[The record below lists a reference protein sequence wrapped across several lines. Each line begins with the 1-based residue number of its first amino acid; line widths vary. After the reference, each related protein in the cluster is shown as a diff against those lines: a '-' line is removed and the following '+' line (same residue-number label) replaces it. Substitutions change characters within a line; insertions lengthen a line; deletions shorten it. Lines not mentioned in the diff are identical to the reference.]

1 MEINMRRF
9 FSEKDVL
16 IEDINIF
23 SWDSIYT
30 GHLNEQELNIFNTK
44 KKAIDL
50 FFSTELPINQ
60 IVLETGIY
68 RSEIYRLAL
77 RCMVYDDNNKI
88 MGYRGLLHN
97 NKIVPYKR
105 KSLNNQDITN
115 YSGTF
120 QLLLKNY
127 PELQTFLIEE
137 YFKKSKVKNSAR
149 ERKISLKN
157 LHRKFIDECRKLGIK
172 PNEYPFNTTSLARKS
187 VERFIKEISNNY
199 IREVAS
205 INGEQSYMLLN
216 NVNNSIN
223 SNSTIA
229 RPLERVEFDG
239 HKIDLITA
247 IVYKTPKG
255 EEIIDT
261 IDRIWILTV
270 VDVATRAVIG
280 YHLSFNKEYN
290 QEDVKKCFQS
300 AILPWKSKELTI
312 PGLNYSKNAGFPS
325 SKFSEVEYGTWDEI
339 SYDNAKSHLSN
350 EIKDL
355 LTKQIGC
362 SINMGPI
369 AVPVKRPIVERLFKK
384 IEENSFHRLPST
396 TGSNVM
402 DPRRKDAE
410 KNAIKYSITADAIEE
425 LCEVI
430 IANYNATPHD
440 GNDGFTPLE
449 VFESR
454 INQGMHINTI
464 PIENRDL
471 VNLFPIT
478 CERRVKGSLEQ
489 GRRPYIH
496 YKQER
501 YSSPEL
507 SKDFSMVNEKVII
520 LINTE
525 DLRSVVVYRQDG
537 SKYGILTCSGYWGT
551 VQHSLKIRDAINK
564 FKRERYFHYTEDE
577 DPMDAFQ
584 AFLEENAINDRKL
597 RNLLAELKS
606 YKKRYNIDSKNKE
619 KKKALVKLK
628 KEQQKL
634 HQEVIDDRK
643 VAAVEDISRGNTSS
657 NKQNDEFKSTHDL
670 IIEQKIIQKDKSS
683 ATANTNSDKGEIG
696 LNNINPEITETNYYD
711 HLINVE
717 KNKNKNKRKSISL

>member
-1 MEINMRRF
+1 MRRYLTDKVPI
-9 FSEKDVL
+9 KDL
-16 IEDINIF
+16 DITNWED
-23 SWDSIYT
+23 IYT
-30 GHLNEQELNIFNTK
+30 GNMTVDELQTFNSR

-50 FFSTELPINQ
+50 FFSTELPIDN
-60 IVLETGIY
+60 IVEITGIL
-68 RSEIYRLAL
+68 RSEIYRFAS
-77 RCMVYDDNNKI
+77 RCIMYDNSNKI
-88 MGYRGLLHN
+88 LGYRGLIHYRTV
-97 NKIVPYKR
+97 VPYNR
-105 KSLNNQDITN
+105 KLICNTNPTN
-115 YSGTF
+115 YSGAF

-127 PELQTFLIEE
+127 PELKTFLIEE
-137 YFKKSKVKNSAR
+137 YFNKSKVKNSAR
-149 ERKISLKN
+149 ERKISFKN
-157 LHRKFIDECRKLGIK
+157 LHRKFINECRKLGIK

-216 NVNNSIN
+216 NANNSIN
-223 SNSTIA
+223 SNSTIT

-239 HKIDLITA
+239 HKLDVITT
-247 IVYKTPKG
+247 IVYQTPKG
-255 EEIIDT
+255 EEIID
-261 IDRIWILTV
+261 ILNRIWLLTV
-270 VDVATRAVIG
+270 VDVATRAVVG

-290 QEDVKKCFQS
+290 QEDVRKCFQS

-312 PGLNYSKNAGFPS
+312 PGLSYSKNAGFPS
-325 SKFSEVEYGTWDEI
+325 SKFSEAEYGIWDEI
-339 SYDNAKSHLSN
+339 SYDNAKSNLSN

-362 SINMGPI
+362 SINMGPV
-369 AVPVKRPIVERLFKK
+369 AVPVKRPIVERLFRS

-410 KNAIKYSITADAIEE
+410 NNAIKFSITFDAIEE
-425 LCEVI
+425 LCDVI

-464 PIENRDL
+464 PFENRDL

-478 CERRVKGSLEQ
+478 CERIVKGNLEQ

-501 YSSPEL
+501 YTSSDL
-507 SKDFSMVNEKVII
+507 SKDFSMINEKVTI

-525 DLRSVVVYRQDG
+525 DLRSVVAYRQDG

-564 FKRERYFHYTEDE
+564 FKRQRYFHYTEDE

-584 AFLEENAINDRKL
+584 AFLEENAINDKKL
-597 RNLLAELKS
+597 RSLLAEIKS

-619 KKKALVKLK
+619 KKKVLVKLK
-628 KEQQKL
+628 KEQQLL
-634 HQEVIDDRK
+634 HQEIIDVRK
-643 VAAVEDISRGNTSS
+643 VAKVEDFSRDNPNTSV
-657 NKQNDEFKSTHDL
+657 EFKSTHDL
-670 IIEQKIIQKDKSS
+670 IIEQKINQKELKS
-683 ATANTNSDKGEIG
+683 TVPNTSSDKDELRI
-696 LNNINPEITETNYYD
+696 NNINSEITETNYYE
-711 HLINVE
+711 HLVLVE
-717 KNKNKNKRKSISL
+717 KNKNKNKRKSITL

>member
-1 MEINMRRF
+1 MRRF
-9 FSEKDVL
+9 FSEKDIA
-16 IEDINIF
+16 IEDLNIF
-23 SWDSIYT
+23 NWDAIYT
-30 GHLNEQELNIFNTK
+30 GHLNEQELKIFNTK

-60 IVLETGIY
+60 IVLETGLF
-68 RSEIYRLAL
+68 RSEIYRLAS

-97 NKIVPYKR
+97 NKIVPYIR

-115 YSGTF
+115 YSGAF
-120 QLLLKNY
+120 QLLLKNF
-127 PELQTFLIEE
+127 PELKTFLIDE
-137 YFKKSKVKNSAR
+137 YFKKCKVKNNAR
-149 ERKISLKN
+149 EHKISFKN
-157 LHRKFIDECRKLGIK
+157 LHRKFINECRKLGIK
-172 PNEYPFNTTSLARKS
+172 PNEYPFNTTSMARKS
-187 VERFIKEISNNY
+187 VERFIKKISNNY

-223 SNSTIA
+223 SNSTIT

-239 HKIDLITA
+239 HKLDVITA
-247 IVYKTPKG
+247 IVFQTPKG
-255 EEIIDT
+255 EEIIDVLN
-261 IDRIWILTV
+261 RIWLLTV

-300 AILPWKSKELTI
+300 AILPWKPKELTI

-325 SKFSEVEYGTWDEI
+325 SKFTEAEYGIWDEI

-355 LTKQIGC
+355 LTKQIGS
-362 SINMGPI
+362 SINMGPV
-369 AVPVKRPIVERLFKK
+369 AVPVNRSIVERLFRT

-410 KNAIKYSITADAIEE
+410 KNAIKFSITSDAIEE
-425 LCEVI
+425 LCDVF
-430 IANYNATPHD
+430 IANYNGSPHD
-440 GNDGFTPLE
+440 GNDGFSPLE

-454 INQGMHINTI
+454 INQGMYIASI

-478 CERRVKGSLEQ
+478 CVRQVKGCLEQ

-496 YKQER
+496 YKHER
-501 YSSPEL
+501 YSSPEF
-507 SKDFSMVNEKVII
+507 SRDFSMINEKLTI

-525 DLRSVVVYRQDG
+525 DLRSVVAYRQDG
-537 SKYGILTCSGYWGT
+537 SKYGVLNCSGYWGT
-551 VQHSLKIRDAINK
+551 VQHSLKLRDAINK

-584 AFLEENAINDRKL
+584 AFLEANAISDKKL
-597 RNLLAELKS
+597 RNLLAEIKS
-606 YKKRYNIDSKNKE
+606 YKKRYKIDFINKE
-619 KKKALVKLK
+619 KKKVQVRVK

-634 HQEVIDDRK
+634 HEEVIDVRK
-643 VAAVEDISRGNTSS
+643 VSKVEDLSRNI
-657 NKQNDEFKSTHDL
+657 QEDEFKSTHDL
-670 IIEQKIIQKDKSS
+670 IIEEKLNQKEKRLTATHTSS
-683 ATANTNSDKGEIG
+683 
-696 LNNINPEITETNYYD
+696 NINNDDIKLNSIKPDITETNYFE
-711 HLINVE
+711 HLINSE
-717 KNKNKNKRKSISL
+717 KNKNKNKRKSITL